1 MAEVRVGK
9 NESLDRALRR
19 FRQIRRK
26 EGIQTEMRKR
36 EHYDKPSVRRKKKA
50 QAARRKRR

>member
-36 EHYDKPSVRRKKKA
+36 EHYDKPSVRRKKKS